1 MDDKNKVAKV
11 IADMLGASTK
21 GTPEQSIN
29 DSLRSMKAV
38 PKELKSTLKKMLDL
52 ASQVG
57 IKYDKSLV
65 KEGAIEVDS
74 GASISDSVDVMQPAP
89 IMRYKEYM
97 KKKTAPHMDNH
108 EDDPHTEVGSSMDD
122 DKLKDDDQLRRRK
135 VDYKLSEDTDILDED
150 LQSADYKISK
160 SGHKYRSH
168 HINFANSKS
177 GSKLADDPEED
188 DDENEI
194 REEYEDCD
202 ISDEEL
208 EDIADDI
215 DDEED
220 ILDVYDDD
228 ELEIIDSETGE
239 EVEDEELDESLLSE
253 VLSKQERMRARIRFM
268 KYKARRQR
276 KLQIALKKRSDTKTL
291 MRRARKLAVKLLK
304 TRLLKK
310 DPKDMTVAEKERAEK
325 MVQQRSKT
333 IDRLAMRLMPRIR
346 KIESERLSH
355 QSKK

>member
-1 MDDKNKVAKV
+1 MEDKNKVVKV
-11 IADMLGASTK
+11 ITDMLGVSAK

-29 DSLRSMKAV
+29 DGLRSMKNV
-38 PKELKSTLKKMLDL
+38 PKELMSTLKKMLEL

-74 GASISDSVDVMQPAP
+74 GASISGTVDVMQPAP
-89 IMRYKEYM
+89 VMRYKEYV

-108 EDDPHTEVGSSMDD
+108 EDDPHTEVGDSMR
-122 DKLKDDDQLRRRK
+122 DKSKADDDQLRRRK
-135 VDYKLSEDTDILDED
+135 VDYKLQEESDED
-150 LQSADYKISK
+150 V
-160 SGHKYRSH
+160 
-168 HINFANSKS
+168 
-177 GSKLADDPEED
+177 EEL
-188 DDENEI
+188 
-194 REEYEDCD
+194 
-202 ISDEEL
+202 SDEEL
-208 EDIADDI
+208 EDIVDEV
-215 DDEED
+215 DDEDD

-239 EVEDEELDESLLSE
+239 EVEDEEELDESLLAE
-253 VLSKQERMRARIRFM
+253 VLSKPERMRARIRFM

-291 MRRARKLAVKLLK
+291 IRRARKLAVKLLK
-304 TRLLKK
+304 KRLLKK
-310 DPKDMTVAEKERAEK
+310 DPKDMTIAEKERAERLI
-325 MVQQRSKT
+325 QQRSKT
-333 IDRLAMRLMPRIR
+333 IDRLAMRLLPRVR